1 MLVNTGFKLGTALFV
16 FLDVRLYAFEDYKI
30 KQRLMK
36 NNITGVM
43 QIIPPERHW
52 NHGTRPKL

>member
-1 MLVNTGFKLGTALFV
+1 MGFKLGTALFV

-43 QIIPPERHW
+43 QIIAPERHW